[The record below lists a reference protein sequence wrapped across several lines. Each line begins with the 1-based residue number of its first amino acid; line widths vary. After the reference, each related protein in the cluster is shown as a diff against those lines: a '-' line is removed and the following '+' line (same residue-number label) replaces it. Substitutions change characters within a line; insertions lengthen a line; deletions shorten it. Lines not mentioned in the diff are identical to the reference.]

1 MELMEKYKEEYL
13 KKNGKNTLFKKNQ
26 KIDCAKEMSQK
37 FSLEDMIRRT
47 IFNIPNTN
55 RIVFDYNAYKLYAH
69 PDNFDTI
76 IEGVISV
83 YDDLLTRYKTFEVHM
98 LLNSFSISAA
108 ERYKSAINSFV
119 NRCMNSNT
127 EYSNLITNVFIYHTP
142 SMMDSI
148 STLLKPFIDQSINNK
163 IIYYTKAE
171 SDERLKNLFS

>member
-1 MELMEKYKEEYL
+1 
-13 KKNGKNTLFKKNQ
+13 
-26 KIDCAKEMSQK
+26 
-37 FSLEDMIRRT
+37 
-47 IFNIPNTN
+47 
-55 RIVFDYNAYKLYAH
+55 
-69 PDNFDTI
+69 
-76 IEGVISV
+76 
-83 YDDLLTRYKTFEVHM
+83 M

-142 SMMDSI
+142 SMMESI

-171 SDERLKNLFS
+171 SDELLKKLFS